1 MGAHLWEQIGPKV
14 TVLYEAFGSVTS
26 TLEGPRVLRRLDTV
40 RMDIHLGTLVTH
52 EHRRNDDMRTQTRT
66 LLGAIALTAMVGC
79 GGVSAAGNAAPGNSA
94 PTTAPSAGST
104 TAPNAASGATVTTA
118 AVNGHGTVLVAA
130 SNGMTLY
137 QFSMDIAGSG
147 TSACTGGCLTT
158 WPALPAP
165 ASRSPTGG
173 TGVTG
178 SLGTITRA
186 DNGTVQV
193 TYNGLPVY
201 FFSGDAA
208 PGDSKG
214 VYPNWSAIA
223 P

>member
-1 MGAHLWEQIGPKV
+1 
-14 TVLYEAFGSVTS
+14 
-26 TLEGPRVLRRLDTV
+26 
-40 RMDIHLGTLVTH
+40 MDIHLRTLVTH

-147 TSACTGGCLTT
+147 TSACTSACLTR
-158 WPALPAP
+158 WPALTVPAG
-165 ASRSPTGG
+165 SSPSATSGITGQFGTIIRTDGGG
-173 TGVTG
+173 T
-178 SLGTITRA
+178 
-186 DNGTVQV
+186 QV
-193 TYNGLPVY
+193 IYNGRPLH
-201 FFSGDAA
+201 FFSGDSQA
-208 PGDSKG
+208 GDANG
-214 VYPNWSAIA
+214 NYPNWSVVAVTAAAASGSSGGGGTTA
-223 P
+223 PTATPTSGY